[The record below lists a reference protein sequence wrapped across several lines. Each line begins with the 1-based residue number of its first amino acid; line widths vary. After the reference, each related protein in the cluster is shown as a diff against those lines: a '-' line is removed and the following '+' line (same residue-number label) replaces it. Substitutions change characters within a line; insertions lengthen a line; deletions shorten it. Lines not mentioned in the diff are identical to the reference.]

1 MLYASKGDEFD
12 PASCFAEYEMV
23 KMLGEGG
30 FGKVYLARHK
40 QTD

>member
-1 MLYASKGDEFD
+1 MT
-12 PASCFAEYEMV
+12 

-40 QTD
+40 QTNENFAIKIIKT